1 MRVLALVLL
10 AACREAASQPAPP
23 APPVDGGCTCPPAE
37 EATSAP
43 AHDELTLTKAKFADL
58 PGWSADAFSEAIPSF
73 LISCK
78 KLGELHDDD
87 PVGVDG
93 HGGKARQWRH
103 ACAAA
108 GKLKAGD
115 AAAARDFFEAEFVA
129 YVAAGKK
136 GAVGKLTGYYVQEVH
151 TSRKKHGKFQIPI
164 LGRPN
169 DLVMIDLGQFVKDAH
184 GRHVW
189 GRLDKGELVPYL
201 TRSEIRGGALTSQ
214 KLELMYA
221 DDPTDVLF
229 AQIEGS
235 AKAKLDDGSEVW
247 LEFAGKNGRAYK
259 GVGGALK
266 DKGETEPGGFTM
278 QGIRKWFHDHPTR
291 FDEIVDSDAS
301 YVFFM
306 ESKQPGAIGSQKV
319 TLTTR
324 RSMAVD
330 RAFIAMSTPVWVDA
344 KAPVVGKPGTTAPWQ
359 HLLVA
364 QDTGA
369 GIMGA
374 VRGDIYWGDDRDAE
388 ELGGRMGGPG
398 KYWLLL
404 PKGVAK

>member
-1 MRVLALVLL
+1 MRLAVLVAVVGCSSARADIAAL
-10 AACREAASQPAPP
+10 
-23 APPVDGGCTCPPAE
+23 DGGCPAAEPPP
-37 EATSAP
+37 P
-43 AHDELTLTKAKFADL
+43 AHDELILTKAKLSDL
-58 PGWSADAFSEAIPSF
+58 PGWSADHFAEAVPSF
-73 LISCK
+73 LASCK
-78 KLGELHDDD
+78 KLGELKDDD

-93 HGGKARQWRH
+93 HGGTARQWRH

-108 GKLKAGD
+108 AKLKPGD
-115 AAAARDFFEAEFVA
+115 DALAKDFFEAEFVP

-136 GAVGKLTGYYVQEVH
+136 GPVGKLTGYYVQELH
-151 TSRKKHGKFQIPI
+151 ASRKRGGRFTIPV
-164 LGRPN
+164 LGRPS
-169 DLVMIDLGQFVKDAH
+169 DLVMIDLGSFVRDAH

-189 GRLDKGELVPYL
+189 GRLDKGELVPYY
-201 TRSEIRGGALTSQ
+201 TRAEIRTGALASQ

-221 DDPTDVLF
+221 DDPVDVLF

-259 GVGGALK
+259 GVGGVLK
-266 DKGETEPGGFTM
+266 EKGESSPTGFTM
-278 QGIRKWFHDHPTR
+278 QGIRKWFHDHASR
-291 FDEIVDSDAS
+291 FDEIADLDSS
-301 YVFFM
+301 YVFFL
-306 ESKQPGAIGSQKV
+306 ESKQPGAVGSQK
-319 TLTTR
+319 TILTPK
-324 RSMAVD
+324 RSIAVD

-344 KAPVVGKPGTTAPWQ
+344 NAPVVGKPGVIAPWQ

-369 GIMGA
+369 GIQGA

-404 PKGVAK
+404 PKGVTK